1 MDANPP
7 SSPPPNDTLTVYTVG
22 HSNIPQERFIALL
35 QHHGLQSLVDVRS
48 APYSR
53 YVPHFNRAELEDAV
67 ERLGIRYLYLGEE
80 LGGRPPT
87 DDYYD
92 AESHVLYGRVAVA
105 RYFLDGLEKLKD
117 EAGVYKAAIM
127 CSEEDPT
134 NCHRHLLIAR
144 VLDSQ
149 GVRVLHIRGDG
160 REQTEDD
167 LRPEQPAAVQLDLF
181 GMATE
186 SADSTATSEGEDA
199 TWRSIRP
206 VSRREQPKSSSRP
219 SDEWE
224 SSDF

>member
-1 MDANPP
+1 MDANQPPPP
-7 SSPPPNDTLTVYTVG
+7 SPDDTLTVYTLG

-35 QHHGLQSLVDVRS
+35 QRHGVQALADVRS

-53 YVPHFNRAELEDAV
+53 YVPHFNRPELEYAV
-67 ERLGIRYLYLGEE
+67 ERQGIRYLYLGEE

-105 RYFLDGLEKLKD
+105 QFFLDGLEKLKD
-117 EAGVYKAAIM
+117 EAGVYKTAIM

-144 VLDSQ
+144 VLDGQ
-149 GVRVLHIRGDG
+149 GVRVLHIRGDD
-160 REQTEDD
+160 RVQTEDD
-167 LRPEQPAAVQLDLF
+167 LRPERPAAVQLDLF
-181 GMATE
+181 GAE
-186 SADSTATSEGEDA
+186 SEPTATSEGEDA

-206 VSRREQPKSSSRP
+206 VSRREAPKSSSRP